1 MAYLVKYRTDDGT
14 IVGLW
19 ESNARVFLE
28 AQRGADEPGY
38 GYLIRDEV
46 APSRMQEQWR
56 VLGDQVVQDV
66 RPRTLQPQGT
76 PMAGTGVT
84 LATLAEQVA
93 ALTTRVEALEAMK
106 VQP

>member
-19 ESNARVFLE
+19 EGNARAFVE
-28 AQRGADEPGY
+28 AQRGPEEDGF
-38 GYLIRDEV
+38 GYLVRDET

-66 RPRTLQPQGT
+66 RPRTLQPQG
-76 PMAGTGVT
+76 PPLAVAGVT
-84 LATLAEQVA
+84 LAALAEQVA
-93 ALTTRVEALEAMK
+93 ALTMRVETLEGQK
-106 VQP
+106 GQV

>member
-19 ESNARVFLE
+19 ESNARAFVE
-28 AQRGADEPGY
+28 AQRGTDEPGY
-38 GYLIRDEV
+38 GYLVRDEA

-66 RPRTLQPQGT
+66 RPRTLTPQGA
-76 PMAGTGVT
+76 PLASAGVT
-84 LATLAEQVA
+84 LAALAEQVA
-93 ALTTRVEALEAMK
+93 ALTTRVEALEDQK
-106 VQP
+106 GQG

>member
-19 ESNARVFLE
+19 ESNARAFVE
-28 AQRGADEPGY
+28 AQRGTDEPGY
-38 GYLIRDEV
+38 GYLVRDEA

-66 RPRTLQPQGT
+66 RPRTLTPQGH
-76 PMAGTGVT
+76 PVIVPGVT
-84 LATLAEQVA
+84 LAALAEQVA
-93 ALTTRVEALEAMK
+93 ALTTRVEALEGQK
-106 VQP
+106 GQV

>member
-19 ESNARVFLE
+19 ESNARAFVE
-28 AQRGADEPGY
+28 AQRGPDEPGI
-38 GYLIRDEV
+38 GYLVRDET

-66 RPRTLQPQGT
+66 RPRTLQPQG
-76 PMAGTGVT
+76 PPLASAGVT
-84 LATLAEQVA
+84 LAALAEQVA
-93 ALTTRVEALEAMK
+93 ALTVRVEALEGQK
-106 VQP
+106 GQV